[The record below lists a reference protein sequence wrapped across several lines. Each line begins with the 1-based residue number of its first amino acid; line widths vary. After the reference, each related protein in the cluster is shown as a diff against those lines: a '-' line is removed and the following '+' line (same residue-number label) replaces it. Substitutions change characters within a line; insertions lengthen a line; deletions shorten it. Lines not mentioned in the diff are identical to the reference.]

1 MPGISPTLATFL
13 ASPVGILV
21 LLWSILWKG
30 IALWK
35 AARRRQLVWY
45 VAFVI
50 INTVGILPIIYI
62 FLLAPRQPER

>member
-1 MPGISPTLATFL
+1 MPGISPTRATFL

-45 VAFVI
+45 VALVI

>member
-45 VAFVI
+45 VALVI

>member
-1 MPGISPTLATFL
+1 MPGITPTLATFL
-13 ASPVGILV
+13 ASPAGVLV
-21 LLWSILWKG
+21 LLWSVLWKG

-45 VAFVI
+45 IALVI
-50 INTVGILPIIYI
+50 INTVGILPIVYI